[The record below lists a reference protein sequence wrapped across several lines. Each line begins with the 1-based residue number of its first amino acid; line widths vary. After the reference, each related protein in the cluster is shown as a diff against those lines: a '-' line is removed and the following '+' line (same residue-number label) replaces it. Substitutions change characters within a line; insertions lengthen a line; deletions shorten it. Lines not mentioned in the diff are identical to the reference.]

1 MSTATATG
9 AKIEIRGLTKRF
21 GSFVAVDDLSFDVEP
36 GRITGFLGPNGAG
49 KTTTLRMLLG
59 LVHST
64 SGTATINGQRYV
76 DLPAPQSTV
85 GAALEATNFHPGRSG
100 RDHLRVL
107 ADAGS
112 IPHTRVDELLE
123 LTGIPAAARKR
134 AGEYSM
140 GMRQR
145 LGLAAALLGDPQVLV
160 LDEPSNG
167 LDPEGIRWLRGFLRH
182 LSHEGK
188 TILVSSHLLQEVEQ
202 TVDEVVIIAN
212 GRLVRAGAMS
222 ELHGTPGAV
231 IRTSDRERLAGALRV
246 ADVTSAPGDDDT
258 LVADTTDLRLV
269 GDVALRAGLP
279 IYGLEPKRADLEAL
293 FFELTEGT
301 NRNESARGRAPRGGC
316 RDRPGRSEPV
326 TAAIRSEFRKF
337 FTTRMWWGMAIAIFV
352 AGGAFAALFAFVVH
366 QGTTG
371 GPGSTPIIGDDTQ
384 VANTVYTSGI
394 SVGYLLML
402 TIGVMSIGSEY
413 RHKTISATFLATPR
427 RTRAMVAKVFALIG
441 IGAVYG
447 LISLV
452 GSVAVGSV
460 GLTLIDRPRL
470 PLLAGRPLA
479 GPQPARAGALGADR
493 PGHRHPHPEP
503 GGGAAHRHRRG
514 LDRRAAPRARAGRLG
529 VRARAHRRV
538 PAVAGDQRRGQRHL
552 TEC

>member
-1 MSTATATG
+1 MLYSPARLRAAAGMPVSSSSSST
-9 AKIEIRGLTKRF
+9 R
-21 GSFVAVDDLSFDVEP
+21 
-36 GRITGFLGPNGAG
+36 
-49 KTTTLRMLLG
+49 
-59 LVHST
+59 
-64 SGTATINGQRYV
+64 
-76 DLPAPQSTV
+76 
-85 GAALEATNFHPGRSG
+85 RSG

-212 GRLVRAGAMS
+212 GRLVRAGAMRD
-222 ELHGTPGAV
+222 LHGTPGSV
-231 IRTSDRERLAGALRV
+231 VRTSDRERLAGALRV
-246 ADVTSAPGDDDT
+246 ADVTSAPGADDT

-301 NRNESARGRAPRGGC
+301 NRNESP
-316 RDRPGRSEPV
+316 
-326 TAAIRSEFRKF
+326 
-337 FTTRMWWGMAIAIFV
+337 
-352 AGGAFAALFAFVVH
+352 
-366 QGTTG
+366 
-371 GPGSTPIIGDDTQ
+371 
-384 VANTVYTSGI
+384 
-394 SVGYLLML
+394 
-402 TIGVMSIGSEY
+402 
-413 RHKTISATFLATPR
+413 
-427 RTRAMVAKVFALIG
+427 
-441 IGAVYG
+441 
-447 LISLV
+447 
-452 GSVAVGSV
+452 
-460 GLTLIDRPRL
+460 
-470 PLLAGRPLA
+470 
-479 GPQPARAGALGADR
+479 AGAPAEADAVTGREGAN
-493 PGHRHPHPEP
+493 
-503 GGGAAHRHRRG
+503 
-514 LDRRAAPRARAGRLG
+514 L
-529 VRARAHRRV
+529 
-538 PAVAGDQRRGQRHL
+538 
-552 TEC
+552 

>member
-64 SGTATINGQRYV
+64 SGTATIDGQRYV
-76 DLPAPQSTV
+76 DLADAAV
-85 GAALEATNFHPGRSG
+85 DGAARPSRPPTSTPAAAAATTCGCWPTPARS
-100 RDHLRVL
+100 RT
-107 ADAGS
+107 A
-112 IPHTRVDELLE
+112 RVDELLE

-212 GRLVRAGAMS
+212 GRLVRAGAMAD
-222 ELHGTPGAV
+222 LHGTPGAV
-231 IRTSDRERLAGALRV
+231 VRTSDRERLAGALRGRRRHQR
-246 ADVTSAPGDDDT
+246 ARRRRHA
-258 LVADTTDLRLV
+258 VADTTDLRLV

-279 IYGLEPKRADLEAL
+279 IYGLEPSGPTSR
-293 FFELTEGT
+293 
-301 NRNESARGRAPRGGC
+301 RCSSSSPRAPTATR
-316 RDRPGRSEPV
+316 RPGAR
-326 TAAIRSEFRKF
+326 R
-337 FTTRMWWGMAIAIFV
+337 
-352 AGGAFAALFAFVVH
+352 
-366 QGTTG
+366 
-371 GPGSTPIIGDDTQ
+371 
-384 VANTVYTSGI
+384 
-394 SVGYLLML
+394 
-402 TIGVMSIGSEY
+402 
-413 RHKTISATFLATPR
+413 PR
-427 RTRAMVAKVFALIG
+427 RM
-441 IGAVYG
+441 
-447 LISLV
+447 
-452 GSVAVGSV
+452 
-460 GLTLIDRPRL
+460 P
-470 PLLAGRPLA
+470 
-479 GPQPARAGALGADR
+479 
-493 PGHRHPHPEP
+493 
-503 GGGAAHRHRRG
+503 
-514 LDRRAAPRARAGRLG
+514 
-529 VRARAHRRV
+529 
-538 PAVAGDQRRGQRHL
+538 
-552 TEC
+552 